1 MTDLADMLAI
11 GPLLDRPV
19 RGLSGGEQ
27 QRVALAR
34 ALAPK
39 PSILL
44 LDEPFAAVDPATR
57 QVLRRELRELHEREG
72 ITTLQ
77 VTHDF
82 DEALRLGDLVAVL
95 SEGRIAQ
102 SGTPEQ
108 VFRYPNYRL
117 RRPVRRDR
125 QRDRGNRGADR
136 SCQRTRAVPGPL
148 HRRELE
154 LDVVAEREG
163 PMHAVIRP
171 EDIVLSLTLQA
182 GSARNHIEGRV
193 SRLERMGP
201 VTMVHLDVGRPL
213 IASLTSQ
220 SVDEMAL
227 RPGMSRWWHSRPP
240 RSFWCKLHPCPP
252 ASFTSISTPSSS
264 KSAASITPSSVSVEL
279 LVVGGRRDQRGV
291 VQSASYGARR
301 FGIHAG
307 MPIAEAVRLCPQ
319 ATFFQGAFA
328 QYRTASLA
336 VRRVLEEFSPTVVSA
351 SLDEAYLDFAG
362 TERLYPV
369 SLLPIA
375 EQLRDRVKQET
386 GLDCSVGIGPNRM
399 IAKLASDYAKPR
411 GLMEVRAGWEEGFLA
426 GLPLRAMPGV
436 GPKTAERWA
445 ELGLVDV
452 HQVQMMDERALER
465 LIGPDARALKLRA
478 RGQGGTVLRADR
490 LPKSVSRETT
500 LSHDMRDPEKLER
513 ILALLT
519 ARVAGQLRD
528 EQILART
535 VTMKLRHDDFR
546 TVTRRQTLETA
557 TDLDAEL
564 YRAARD
570 LFRVA
575 FEEVRRRNRGVRLI
589 GIAATNLGTVA
600 EPDLFEPPERDRLR
614 QLTAAVDKVRGKFG
628 FNSVTAATI
637 LELRQRR
644 GKP

>member
-1 MTDLADMLAI
+1 MPARIVHVDLDAFF
-11 GPLLDRPV
+11 V
-19 RGLSGGEQ
+19 E
-27 QRVALAR
+27 VC
-34 ALAPK
+34 
-39 PSILL
+39 
-44 LDEPFAAVDPATR
+44 R
-57 QVLRRELRELHEREG
+57 QHHPELR
-72 ITTLQ
+72 
-77 VTHDF
+77 
-82 DEALRLGDLVAVL
+82 
-95 SEGRIAQ
+95 
-102 SGTPEQ
+102 
-108 VFRYPNYRL
+108 
-117 RRPVRRDR
+117 
-125 QRDRGNRGADR
+125 
-136 SCQRTRAVPGPL
+136 
-148 HRRELE
+148 
-154 LDVVAEREG
+154 
-163 PMHAVIRP
+163 
-171 EDIVLSLTLQA
+171 
-182 GSARNHIEGRV
+182 
-193 SRLERMGP
+193 
-201 VTMVHLDVGRPL
+201 
-213 IASLTSQ
+213 
-220 SVDEMAL
+220 SVD
-227 RPGMSRWWHSRPP
+227 
-240 RSFWCKLHPCPP
+240 
-252 ASFTSISTPSSS
+252 
-264 KSAASITPSSVSVEL
+264 L

-328 QYRTASLA
+328 HYRTASLS

-351 SLDEAYLDFAG
+351 SLDEAYLDFIG

-375 EQLRDRVKQET
+375 EQLRDRVKHET

-426 GLPLRAMPGV
+426 GLPLRAMPGI

-465 LIGPDARALKLRA
+465 LIGPDASALKLRA

-500 LSHDMRDPEKLER
+500 LSHDMRDPDKLER

-546 TVTRRQTLETA
+546 TVTRRQTLENA

-575 FEEVRRRNRGVRLI
+575 FEEVRRRDRGVRLI

-600 EPDLFEPPERDRLR
+600 EPDLFETPGRDRLR

-644 GKP
+644 AKP